1 MLAATIRGPLLL
13 ARDFNVIHYISE
25 KKGST
30 RINKVYKLFNDCC
43 FINKFCLLIRVR
55 TSLGT
60 VELY

>member
-43 FINKFCLLIRVR
+43 FINKFC
-55 TSLGT
+55 
-60 VELY
+60 